1 MSVNLLIGLDFKL
14 FGTDLKAGY
23 LKLDKGYKILLTQ
36 PETEKNEGISIAE
49 FISSIEKLA
58 GKQEG
63 LSADTMK
70 EKIQKSS
77 ENKAIDL
84 DKIKIKLS
92 SIYLKVVSDGTK
104 TDCEYAFRF
113 DIIADGLVPKAIKD
127 IVDVKLLTIAVWNT
141 TSDKILEQLAIPAE
155 LQNA

>member
-1 MSVNLLIGLDFKL
+1 MSVNMLIGLDFKL

-23 LKLDKGYKILLTQ
+23 LKLEKGYKILLTQ
-36 PETEKNEGISIAE
+36 PETEKNDGISIAD

-77 ENKAIDL
+77 ENSSINL
-84 DKIKIKLS
+84 DEIKIKLS
-92 SIYLKVVSDGTK
+92 SIYLKVVNDGTK

-113 DIIADGLVPKAIKD
+113 DIMADGLVPAAINN